1 MTVLRE
7 RERCG
12 SVEVRRPPVI
22 PCHPMLR
29 GTAVERLVRD
39 PLKRISRMLVQD
51 TLHRAVAPIHVSAWI
66 KL

>member
-1 MTVLRE
+1 
-7 RERCG
+7 
-12 SVEVRRPPVI
+12 
-22 PCHPMLR
+22 MLR